1 MKRFIL
7 SLFVLVISA
16 YILLHKDVEKVI
28 PKISFDAPCLSM
40 KYDNELYKTCLL
52 VEELEDT
59 HANVQIDID

>member
-16 YILLHKDVEKVI
+16 YVLLHKDVEKVI
-28 PKISFDAPCLSM
+28 PKLSFDAPCLSM
-40 KYDNELYKTCLL
+40 KYDDELYKTCLL
-52 VEELEDT
+52 VEELENT

>member
-28 PKISFDAPCLSM
+28 PKLSFDAPCLSM
-40 KYDNELYKTCLL
+40 KYDDELYKTCLL

-59 HANVQIDID
+59 YANVQIDID

>member
-28 PKISFDAPCLSM
+28 PKLSFDAPCLSM
-40 KYDNELYKTCLL
+40 KYDDELYKTCLL
-52 VEELEDT
+52 VEELENT

>member
-7 SLFVLVISA
+7 SLFVLVTSA